1 MVQNKR
7 NKRNKLIKKD
17 KTKTLN
23 YVISELIEEVLENL
37 DININGTNYNLE
49 TYATIEP
56 ETQEEIINDH
66 IKKVLRLLTGEEE

>member
-1 MVQNKR
+1 MVR